1 MGAREGA
8 MGAREGAMG
17 ARHRGEKPW
26 WFTPARVLMRI
37 WKSDIRRTLIVRGL
51 HRYVAS
57 ECRRLLWPDAG
68 GCGVRR
74 RVWRRAPLWSSPC
87 GAPKPCA
94 RLACGALVGLL
105 ESPVPARAGTR
116 RPRAHGAMVHTS
128 AHAESSSPLSESSSP
143 LSESSSPLS
152 ESSSPLSESSSPLS
166 ESSSPL
172 SESSSPLSESSS
184 PLSESSSPL
193 SESSSPLSESSSP
206 LSESSSPLSESS
218 SPLSE
223 SSIRVLEPSI
233 RVLES
238 ESSSLQVA

>member
-1 MGAREGA
+1 

-74 RVWRRAPLWSSPC
+74 RVRRTQAGVAYAGGCGVGRPCGARLVELLNLVPVSRVAPLWS
-87 GAPKPCA
+87 
-94 RLACGALVGLL
+94 LL

-128 AHAESSSPLSESSSP
+128 AHAESSSLYPSP
-143 LSESSSPLS
+143 RALYPSPRA
-152 ESSSPLSESSSPLS
+152 
-166 ESSSPL
+166 
-172 SESSSPLSESSS
+172 
-184 PLSESSSPL
+184 
-193 SESSSPLSESSSP
+193 
-206 LSESSSPLSESS
+206 
-218 SPLSE
+218 
-223 SSIRVLEPSI
+223 SIRALEPSI
-233 RVLES
+233 RALES